1 MNDNI
6 QAFMCT
12 AKAAQ
17 LKAHV
22 ESKHSLPA
30 DLLKCFPTIEQMES
44 DEAAAAAAAAAAPA
58 LPKKDAVSTASAMLC
73 LLVLK

>member
-1 MNDNI
+1 
-6 QAFMCT
+6 MCT

-30 DLLKCFPTIEQMES
+30 DLAKCFPAIGQMEA
-44 DEAAAAAAAAAAPA
+44 DEAAAASAAAASPA
-58 LPKKDAVSTASAMLC
+58 LPKKDAVRSARFGE
-73 LLVLK
+73 KIKK

>member
-1 MNDNI
+1 
-6 QAFMCT
+6 MCT

-30 DLLKCFPTIEQMES
+30 DLLKCFPAIEQMEI

-58 LPKKDAVSTASAMLC
+58 LPKKDAVRTIDTFALSLSTEDM
-73 LLVLK
+73 